1 MNKCL
6 NSISNLNIIVSYIK
20 YQEITILS
28 LTNKSFYSILNPE
41 NNPYINSIFRDIA
54 FKKYFNINNNK
65 IVKFNN
71 YLNLDD
77 FKKTK
82 KNWKNILKELHTNLK
97 KYSNKEISEAIY
109 KFFNEHYYMTYLR
122 NENKIIEY
130 ENSTLHQMISYD
142 INKKDSII
150 SNHYDKYFDI
160 KNEKYENTQI
170 EPLKKGLF
178 FEKELINL
186 KSEINN
192 YKNEQ
197 IIKFIINY
205 KFEKLDNEY
214 YENLSKNKNTKKGKK
229 KYNSVIYFLVW
240 LNHTFILFINL
251 LYNYLYQFIDIND
264 SKAIIREYSKIHSNL
279 INFGLL
285 VNENFNN
292 INIIF
297 NYLQK
302 EEKELISINGKFN
315 IYDMF
320 LNIMKKNLYEKLRPV
335 LDKNI
340 EILWNQFY
348 NEIFDE
354 EKINNSFDSNNL
366 ETNNTELL
374 NEDNSNDDNDIS
386 NIDENIEIED
396 DNNSIIEENN
406 MSIKDIIE
414 EYSNLILDYSLNR
427 HNAIL
432 INNSKIKLDEFYNEY
447 ENLIIENFLKNIDNR
462 SKAIDKDIFEDK
474 NTIIDDKI
482 NYLNILFS
490 FIKKLEIKAEEG
502 NQIKLIRR
510 TKLNLIKKS
519 ENFIFNYL
527 NEINKIYNYNLNY
540 LNIDNIINS
549 INKEYTIDINNY
561 SNFNNINYESY
572 ITKLN
577 KLNEVKNNSENN
589 ENLNEQFKELPDQCL
604 YSNKNRFIKISK
616 EIVSFFY
623 EQYFLNN
630 YEDAKIIGVLFKNKD
645 INNKYLEIK

>member
-1 MNKCL
+1 M
-6 NSISNLNIIVSYIK
+6 K

-65 IVKFNN
+65 IVKLNN
-71 YLNLDD
+71 YINLDD

-82 KNWKNILKELHTNLK
+82 NNWKNILKELHTNLK
-97 KYSNKEISEAIY
+97 KYSNSEISEAIY

-160 KNEKYENTQI
+160 KNEKYEHTQI

-178 FEKELINL
+178 FEKELISL

-214 YENLSKNKNTKKGKK
+214 YENLSKNKNKKKGKK

-302 EEKELISINGKFN
+302 EEKDLIPINDKFN
-315 IYDMF
+315 IYDML

-348 NEIFDE
+348 NEIFDKD
-354 EKINNSFDSNNL
+354 KINNSFDSNNL

-374 NEDNSNDDNDIS
+374 NEDNSNDNDDIS

-396 DNNSIIEENN
+396 DNNSIIEESN
-406 MSIKDIIE
+406 MTNKDIIE
-414 EYSNLILDYSLNR
+414 EYSNLILDFNINR

-447 ENLIIENFLKNIDNR
+447 ENLIIENFLKNIENR

-490 FIKKLEIKAEEG
+490 FIKKLEIKVEEG

-540 LNIDNIINS
+540 LNIDDIINS

-577 KLNEVKNNSENN
+577 KLNEVKNISENN

-604 YSNKNRFIKISK
+604 YSNKNTFIKISK
-616 EIVSFFY
+616 EIVSFYY
-623 EQYFLNN
+623 EQYFLYD
-630 YEDAKIIGVLFKNKD
+630 YEDAKIISVLFKNKD